1 MIQLRRSAIT
11 AGDDRAG
18 RDDGG
23 RDGRADKS
31 LQVFFFFLAPR
42 AHRHTAE
49 RMCALAS
56 LGNFKASEL
65 LEVEV

>member
-1 MIQLRRSAIT
+1 MIQLRRSAIS

-18 RDDGG
+18 RDDEGRGG
-23 RDGRADKS
+23 SADKS
-31 LQVFFFFLAPR
+31 LQVCFFLEPR

-49 RMCALAS
+49 RMRALAS